1 MRRISLIVLTAFSLS
16 SCGGGGNSASKL
28 ANEVCDCY
36 SKANA
41 MDASDPKRAEAQNA
55 CVTKQG
61 EAWEKLK
68 NDEKKSAEFNTIIG
82 NCSKELIK
90 KSLGQ

>member
-1 MRRISLIVLTAFSLS
+1 MKRTLLIVITAVTLS

-36 SKANA
+36 SKANG
-41 MDASDPKRAEAQNA
+41 MEPSDPKRAEAQNA

-68 NDEKKSAEFNTIIG
+68 NDKEKADEFNTIIG

>member
-1 MRRISLIVLTAFSLS
+1 MKQILLIVLTALTLS
-16 SCGGGGNSASKL
+16 SCGGGNSASKL

-41 MDASDPKRAEAQNA
+41 MDAADPKRAEAQNV

-68 NDEKKSAEFNTIIG
+68 NDEKKSEEFNTIIG

>member
-1 MRRISLIVLTAFSLS
+1 MRRIFLFAFYAFALA
-16 SCGGGGNSASKL
+16 SCGGGGSSASKL

-41 MDASDPKRAEAQNA
+41 MDAADPKRAEAQNA

-61 EAWEKLK
+61 EAWNKVK
-68 NDEKKSAEFNTIIG
+68 DDVNKADEFNTIIG
-82 NCSKELIK
+82 KCSKELIK
-90 KSLGQ
+90 KSFGQ